1 MNIERPKT
9 ENASQNSPAA
19 RRHPDAI
26 RQRPPRKSATLSNYR
41 EDPLYPRIVRATDE
55 ILKKGNVV
63 RAIDVLVGMGQLTPA
78 QLEDWRAGR
87 IPYLERVI
95 AGNLMRL
102 SRLLRILRFHVHDL
116 KLVPSVTAYQRGRG
130 ASSALRF
137 TKTGDAKLERVYA
150 THFVWPGKKPFHELD
165 RKDLE

>member
-78 QLEDWRAGR
+78 QLEDWRAAPPWAEPPR
-87 IPYLERVI
+87 
-95 AGNLMRL
+95 
-102 SRLLRILRFHVHDL
+102 
-116 KLVPSVTAYQRGRG
+116 
-130 ASSALRF
+130 
-137 TKTGDAKLERVYA
+137 KTS
-150 THFVWPGKKPFHELD
+150 
-165 RKDLE
+165 